1 VGLKRSATLDKG
13 YWQIPFRFR
22 GSSWQAFVRDRAI
35 TATRDEAEFIEEIER
50 AVGIGNSQ
58 RVNAENGGPCRAEGV
73 IVRGIPAGMVFKFGK
88 SSLVRQL
95 SSRQKRNAA
104 VSGVT
109 SSTLKRNASLAGLGI
124 FLLFWAAL
132 AMLPVGYVL
141 GWAAEE
147 DFDFGYIGQLP
158 ERVVR
163 IGVRDTYSRIGESHT
178 VK

>member
-1 VGLKRSATLDKG
+1 
-13 YWQIPFRFR
+13 
-22 GSSWQAFVRDRAI
+22 
-35 TATRDEAEFIEEIER
+35 
-50 AVGIGNSQ
+50 
-58 RVNAENGGPCRAEGV
+58 
-73 IVRGIPAGMVFKFGK
+73 M
-88 SSLVRQL
+88 
-95 SSRQKRNAA
+95 
-104 VSGVT
+104 T

-158 ERVVR
+158 ERVVPHWR
-163 IGVRDTYSRIGESHT
+163 TDTYSRIGESHT